1 MSPAPNAVKNL
12 ESASRQSMMT
22 DFASAMASSDDNA
35 ADYWLDL
42 RKLDIDSRE
51 RLYAAAAEIVDCLH
65 EPCKCAAFMHFAA
78 QMFNAGGKA

>member
-1 MSPAPNAVKNL
+1 MSSGSNEVKHM
-12 ESASRQSMMT
+12 ESAGSQSMMT
-22 DFASAMASSDDNA
+22 DFASAMASSETNA

-42 RKLDIDSRE
+42 RRLDADSRE
-51 RLYAAAAEIVDCLH
+51 KLYAAAAQVVDCLR

>member
-1 MSPAPNAVKNL
+1 MSPGSNEVKHM
-12 ESASRQSMMT
+12 ESAGSQSMMT
-22 DFASAMASSDDNA
+22 DFASAMASSETNA

-51 RLYAAAAEIVDCLH
+51 RLYVAAAEIVDCLH

>member
-12 ESASRQSMMT
+12 EGVARQSMMA
-22 DFASAMASSDDNA
+22 DFARAMAASETSV

-42 RKLDIDSRE
+42 RRLDADSRE
-51 RLYAAAAEIVDCLH
+51 KLYAAAAQVVDCLR